1 MLLLKLLFCW
11 CTGSVFTRNLVVLI
25 LILILQLVSSHKE
38 EGSVPET
45 DQKQQYLIHLLANT
59 CAESISLSD
68 SLINLTLLVSEFTNF
83 WVWERKMVLCYLK
96 KFIILTL
103 ESWSMSTDSSIAFC
117 ICCSHLSAA
126 SWVTGNGRWRPIRA
140 GWPTQEDQWQQNK
153 QESGRCQVILSQTQL
168 TLVHL
173 YYYAN
178 GYTMMHTWV
187 SSVLSENHKGD

>member
-11 CTGSVFTRNLVVLI
+11 FSGSVFTRNLVVLI

-68 SLINLTLLVSEFTNF
+68 SHQFDFISFWIYKLLSLRKK
-83 WVWERKMVLCYLK
+83 ERWCRYLK

-140 GWPTQEDQWQQNK
+140 GWPTQKDQWQQNK

-173 YYYAN
+173 Y
-178 GYTMMHTWV
+178 
-187 SSVLSENHKGD
+187 